1 MKKTIEKSL
10 LAVTIMSCTASASA
24 ELINT
29 DWLAE
34 NDSQAVLD
42 TISGTEWLSVTLTQG
57 KNLASITSLLETQYQ
72 GWSIASSSDVETL
85 FSNTFTKEDFSIKAS
100 RETGDAETL
109 SQIVDFKN
117 KFGITA
123 SPHTYGLYTNDDGTG
138 TLLGGISHTYRIEYE
153 LLRSN
158 DFNYSSSRYG
168 VFLINDG
175 GVTLSSINDPSLN
188 INNANAPVNNA
199 TSVPLPATF
208 GLLGLGIAGL
218 SLRRKA

>member
-1 MKKTIEKSL
+1 
-10 LAVTIMSCTASASA
+10 
-24 ELINT
+24 
-29 DWLAE
+29 
-34 NDSQAVLD
+34 
-42 TISGTEWLSVTLTQG
+42 LSVTLTKG
-57 KNLASITSLLETQYQ
+57 KTLATITSLLETQYQ

-85 FSNTFTKEDFSIKAS
+85 YTNVFTNENFSAKTSVTTSDNQ
-100 RETGDAETL
+100 TL

-117 KFGITA
+117 KFGVTA
-123 SPHTYGLYTNDDGTG
+123 SPHTYGLYAKDDGTG

-208 GLLGLGIAGL
+208 GLLGLAYH
-218 SLRRKA
+218 